1 MAAPALGRRHR
12 TFTAPF
18 QGNAHHPRIRR
29 GSHPEILIRPY
40 PDFAR
45 LRPDCPGPGTEGRAR
60 WPRHEFLVLP
70 TRTCGFGRTGGADR
84 TEWPGL
90 GWSGWGYGPW
100 LGVAPPPRWGN
111 RPGLSRTRRLRCRT
125 LERTCCATGSTAGAS
140 PHPPPS
146 ATGRR
151 RADGRLSSH
160 GSGNLLGFEIRRPQQ
175 IFHKVNASKLACDA

>member
-125 LERTCCATGSTAGAS
+125 LERTCCATGVRPAGGRGGQDRVARPGLVGVGLWPVAGRGAAS
-140 PHPPPS
+140 SLGKPPRPFPHLPPS
-146 ATGRR
+146 
-151 RADGRLSSH
+151 LS
-160 GSGNLLGFEIRRPQQ
+160 
-175 IFHKVNASKLACDA
+175 DT